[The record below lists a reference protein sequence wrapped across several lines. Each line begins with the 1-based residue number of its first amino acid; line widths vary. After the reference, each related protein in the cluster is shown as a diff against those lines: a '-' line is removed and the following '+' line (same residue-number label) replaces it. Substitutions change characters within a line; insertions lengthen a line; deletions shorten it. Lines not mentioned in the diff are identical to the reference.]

1 MPRLLTI
8 TFTTA
13 VFWAE
18 AAYGSLK
25 PPPTRRLRRALLHLS
40 YSTTISRLL
49 DTTRS
54 SNRTCRFP
62 ASGSRK
68 RRTPSRTR
76 HVTPSAT
83 SEHKPGAAR
92 LIVNP
97 HVLCCFLRSSL
108 PEVPS
113 LHRRYPASLV
123 VRTSPPPHMS
133 QPLSLRRGQSI
144 RLRSPAWSF
153 RIASGLLCLPA
164 IAIIPAGPRELVRSS
179 VLLVRRPFLCNS
191 QGGSGK
197 LLFRDLLSVHSRHD
211 LTL

>member
-54 SNRTCRFP
+54 SNRTGGFP

-68 RRTPSRTR
+68 RHTMVR
-76 HVTPSAT
+76 VTLPAT
-83 SEHKPGAAR
+83 SEHHAGWLAR

-97 HVLCCFLRSSL
+97 HVLRCFLRPSL
-108 PEVPS
+108 TEAPS
-113 LHRRYPASLV
+113 LHRSYSASQVLQA
-123 VRTSPPPHMS
+123 SPPPHTARPIS
-133 QPLSLRRGQSI
+133 HELPVDPYSLRITAGASRV
-144 RLRSPAWSF
+144 
-153 RIASGLLCLPA
+153 ASGLLCLHA
-164 IAIIPAGPRELVRSS
+164 IAITPAG
-179 VLLVRRPFLCNS
+179 
-191 QGGSGK
+191 
-197 LLFRDLLSVHSRHD
+197 
-211 LTL
+211 